1 MKRRVLQGVVLVGAL
16 AFALMPCAIAAD
28 LTDVGFIDQAAI
40 GSLPAF
46 AAANQKLQQEKS
58 QMYAQFTAQL
68 KAAKSDAQRQD
79 IVLAAQQRFSDKQ
92 RELVGPLFLRAQLAI
107 AQVSAGKNLSVV
119 LDKRIIVYGGQDIT
133 GQVTRM
139 LQSNQAIPQPSVSPS
154 PSAIGFVD
162 QQALDALPKVKA
174 ANDDLTAFVANL
186 RKTDSAKIATA
197 TSDAAKQQI
206 GTDYNAAVT
215 AKQKQLLDP
224 LVAQTKSATESV
236 ARKKNLLLVVD
247 QADVIYGGTD
257 ITQDVQNALSK

>member
-1 MKRRVLQGVVLVGAL
+1 MNHRLIQGIVVAAAL
-16 AFALMPCAIAAD
+16 AFVLAPSAIAAD
-28 LTDVGFIDQAAI
+28 LTDVGYIDQAAI

-46 AAANQKLQQEKS
+46 AAANQKLQQAKA
-58 QMYAQFTAQL
+58 QMYAQFSAQL
-68 KAAKSDAQRQD
+68 KSAKSDAARQD
-79 IVLAAQQRFSDKQ
+79 LVLAAQQKYADKQ

-107 AQVSAGKNLSVV
+107 AQVTAGKNLSVV

-133 GQVTRM
+133 GPVIRM
-139 LQSNQAIPQPSVSPS
+139 LQSNQAIPQPSASPAAS
-154 PSAIGFVD
+154 EIGFVD

-186 RKTDSAKIATA
+186 RKTDSTKIAAA
-197 TSDAAKQQI
+197 TTNAAKQQI
-206 GTDYNAAVT
+206 GTEYNAAIT

-224 LVAQTKSATESV
+224 LVAQTKSVTESV